1 MDLPQKMFFVL
12 KNGKEIGEGHTH
24 SITMT
29 EMHIFC
35 IYLLKDANYLKSI
48 FGNSKIKIRWIRG
61 VKLGGQKEG
70 TVLK

>member
-1 MDLPQKMFFVL
+1 
-12 KNGKEIGEGHTH
+12 
-24 SITMT
+24 
-29 EMHIFC
+29 MHIFC

-48 FGNSKIKIRWIRG
+48 FGNSKFKIRWIRG